1 MKTRPDRRAAI
12 AAIAAGVLACAGAV
26 AHAAAGTAASPVAP
40 FGFEQLMA
48 TLAQRRSG
56 EARFAEERFV
66 SGLDQTLHSSGT
78 LSFTAPDRL
87 ARHTLAPRPESFVV
101 EGDQVTLQRGER
113 VRRVALDSVPE
124 LAAMVAAMRGT
135 LSGDGSV
142 LQRYF
147 KPTVQGAA
155 ARWTLTLVPVDTR
168 LLGVVR
174 LLRIDGF
181 RADVRV
187 VEVQLA
193 DGDRSV
199 MTIDPVAA
207 PAASRPAGS

>member
-1 MKTRPDRRAAI
+1 MPLPDRRNVCVALALFAIGAPVFAA
-12 AAIAAGVLACAGAV
+12 
-26 AHAAAGTAASPVAP
+26 
-40 FGFEQLMA
+40 FGLDDLMA

-56 EARFAEERFV
+56 EARFVEQRFV
-66 SGLDQTLHSSGT
+66 STLDQTLNSSGT

-87 ARHTLAPRPESFVV
+87 ARMTLTPRPESFVV
-101 EGDQVTLQRGER
+101 EGNQLTLQRGDR

-135 LSGDGSV
+135 LSGDGST

-147 KPTVQGAA
+147 KASVQGAA
-155 ARWTLTLVPVDTR
+155 SRWTLTLVPLDFR

-174 LLRIDGF
+174 LLRIDGHH
-181 RADVRV
+181 ADLRV

-193 DGDRSV
+193 DGDSSV
-199 MTIDPVAA
+199 MTIDPIA
-207 PAASRPAGS
+207 PDKARSAPP